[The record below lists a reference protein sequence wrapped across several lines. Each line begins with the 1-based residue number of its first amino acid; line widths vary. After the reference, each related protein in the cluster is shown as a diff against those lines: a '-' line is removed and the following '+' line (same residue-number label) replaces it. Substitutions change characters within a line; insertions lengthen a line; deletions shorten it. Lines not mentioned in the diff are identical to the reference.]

1 MHNEVM
7 NNHPGECPMRNEVVI
22 QKMRAEQEKMMN
34 EGTYVKPK
42 E

>member
-1 MHNEVM
+1 MS
-7 NNHPGECPMRNEVVI
+7 NHPGECPKCGIKLVKR
-22 QKMRAEQEKMMN
+22 KMTSEQEKMMK